1 MGLLNRLF
9 GRGTPAPEN
18 EKSVNHLAFVLLSEA
33 RLPEAQ
39 EIANALRDFPA
50 LNESLQAEV
59 DKAGEDASKQVVSL
73 KLNTGERAMI
83 ALCDAPVPKGEA
95 DHHAQYSL
103 SSFRN
108 GWRLPPHCANFVV
121 AFNPAVPAS
130 PIVRLSRF
138 TSLLAAVTKSSP
150 AVGVYWGNAGATH
163 DSEFFLSIAS
173 SPGIVP
179 RMMLWSGVS
188 IAREEGGRLSL
199 LSLGMK
205 QLNLPDFLLT
215 ADGSSANGAV
225 ATLFDLLSYVANR
238 GEKIPEGHTVGTS
251 ADQRLPVYYVQSPVD
266 PAKKV
271 CSVRLA

>member
-9 GRGTPAPEN
+9 GRGNTPPEK
-18 EKSVNHLAFVLLSEA
+18 EMSVSHLAFVLLSKA
-33 RLPEAQ
+33 RPPEVQ
-39 EIANALRDFPA
+39 KIARALRDFPA
-50 LNESLQAEV
+50 LDESLQAE
-59 DKAGEDASKQVVSL
+59 EDEDEGHACKEVISL
-73 KLNTGERAMI
+73 KLNTGERAI
-83 ALCDAPVPKGEA
+83 VALYDAPVPNGEA
-95 DHHAQYSL
+95 DHYAQYSL

-108 GWRLPPHCANFVV
+108 GWTLPPHCANYVV

-130 PIVRLSRF
+130 PIVQLSRF

-173 SPGIVP
+173 RPGIVP
-179 RMMLWSGVS
+179 RMTLWSGVS
-188 IAREEGGRLSL
+188 IAREKSGRLSL

-215 ADGSSANGAV
+215 ADKSSANDAA

-238 GEKIPEGHTVGTS
+238 GEAIPEGHTVGTT
-251 ADQRLPVYYVQSPVD
+251 AVQRLPVHYVQSPID
-266 PAKKV
+266 SAKKV
-271 CSVRLA
+271 CRVELP